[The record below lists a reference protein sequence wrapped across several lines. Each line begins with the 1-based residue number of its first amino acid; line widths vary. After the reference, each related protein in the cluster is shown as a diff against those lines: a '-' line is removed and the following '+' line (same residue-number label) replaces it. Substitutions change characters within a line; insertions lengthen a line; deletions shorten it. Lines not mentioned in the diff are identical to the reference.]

1 MLADNWLVAR
11 ALSKGR
17 NALNSE
23 NGSPLWAGDQGRCEG
38 MGRMGDPLLVA

>member
-17 NALNSE
+17 NALNSD
-23 NGSPLWAGDQGRCEG
+23 NGSPLWAGDQGTCERV
-38 MGRMGDPLLVA
+38 GRMGGTLLVG